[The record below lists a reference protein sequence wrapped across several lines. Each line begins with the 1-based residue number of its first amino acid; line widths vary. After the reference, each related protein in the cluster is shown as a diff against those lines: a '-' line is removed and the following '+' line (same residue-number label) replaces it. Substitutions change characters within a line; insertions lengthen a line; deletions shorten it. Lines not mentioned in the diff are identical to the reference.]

1 MKDKLFKDGWDLFF
15 ECCTERKS
23 DFTDESVSDEDKPI
37 NLKNKGRISL
47 DPQGRDTSSMKIRG
61 KQRGKYTD

>member
-37 NLKNKGRISL
+37 NLKNRRKN
-47 DPQGRDTSSMKIRG
+47 
-61 KQRGKYTD
+61 